1 MERVEPQE
9 GTASYRGLCILGA
22 LFCAVIGAAG
32 GFGPKWIAY
41 RASHPTEVDHSSE
54 RPEAR
59 QFPLS
64 APPPLPMPPAIRQL
78 LASGSVSEK
87 VTPVVSRSGN
97 VLIERLGQ
105 IADDGVGEVPVPVAV
120 MQLIKTGRPMTSV
133 AIRDAIGILPL
144 PERLEC
150 WAAII
155 SNARLEEFP
164 AVLHRAWVEPLDE
177 STSQMLV
184 NMIAG
189 RWARLSPEAAFEAF
203 RLPLPSHYYVERT
216 ALDIVAKE
224 WFKVDEAAVLDTVEK
239 IVIDRQR
246 HRLLAL
252 LLPEATD
259 KVDAFERAWR
269 SARDGETFGVIAQ
282 ALAESQPLDMLR
294 IAAEDPSRVPG
305 GLVALALG
313 SLAQKDP
320 EEAASRLERLPPGR
334 ERWLAMHAVAK
345 GWAASSPEAALAWAR
360 SDATGAY
367 SLEIQARVLRHWIET
382 NPGAASREVEAH
394 PHYTQ
399 RLQLLYHLGQSW
411 SVSDVVAAQQWIE
424 TSLVGAAQES
434 ALRGFLREKFLSR
447 DERRKR

>member
-1 MERVEPQE
+1 MDRVEPQD
-9 GTASYRGLCILGA
+9 GTGYRGLCILGA
-22 LFCAVIGAAG
+22 LLCAIIGAAG

-41 RASHPTEVDHSSE
+41 RASQPLEVDHSSE
-54 RPEAR
+54 HLEPR
-59 QFPLS
+59 QFPLT

-78 LASGSVSEK
+78 LASVPVSNHA
-87 VTPVVSRSGN
+87 TPVVNRRDN
-97 VLIERLGQ
+97 VLIQKLEQ
-105 IADDGVGEVPVPVAV
+105 IADDQVGEVPVPAAV
-120 MQLIKTGRPMTSV
+120 MQLIETGRPMTAV
-133 AIRDAIGILPL
+133 AIRDAIGTLPL

-184 NMIAG
+184 NMIA
-189 RWARLSPEAAFEAF
+189 RKWARLDPVAAFEAF
-203 RLPLPSHYYVERT
+203 RLPLPSHFYVEET
-216 ALDIVAKE
+216 GLDIVARE

-239 IVIDRQR
+239 IVIERQR

-269 SARDGETFGVIAQ
+269 SARDGETFGVIAH
-282 ALAESQPLDMLR
+282 ALAESQPLDLLR
-294 IAAEDPSRVPG
+294 IAAEDPSRISG

-313 SLAQKDP
+313 SLAQNDP
-320 EEAASRLERLPPGR
+320 EEAASRLERMPPGR

-345 GWAASSPEAALAWAR
+345 GWAASLPEAALAWAR
-360 SDATGAY
+360 SDATGEY
-367 SLEIQARVLRHWIET
+367 SLEIQARVLRYWIET

-399 RLQLLYHLGQSW
+399 RLQLLYHLGQIW
-411 SVSDVVAAQQWIE
+411 GASDAVAAQQWIE
-424 TSLVGAAQES
+424 TKLIGAAQEC
-434 ALRGFLREKFLSR
+434 ALCGFLQEKYLTGTNGGS
-447 DERRKR
+447 